1 MTDYGQPT
9 GREQGGPRPVVVMS
23 GRAMNDVRMGLVFT
37 VPLTTTERGWP
48 SHIEIAPGTG
58 LDKRCWAMV
67 EQFRAMSV
75 QRLTRRIGWV
85 EEPSLEK
92 MRVVLTHLIR
102 A

>member
-1 MTDYGQPT
+1 
-9 GREQGGPRPVVVMS
+9 
-23 GRAMNDVRMGLVFT
+23 
-37 VPLTTTERGWP
+37 
-48 SHIEIAPGTG
+48 
-58 LDKRCWAMV
+58 MV